1 MGKQIYLTDK
11 EIEWLKDKL
20 GSLSEMEVYWNG
32 GEEKETLDKI
42 YDKVSKE

>member
-20 GSLSEMEVYWNG
+20 GSLSEMELYWEG
-32 GEEKETLDKI
+32 GKEKELLDSVYEKI
-42 YDKVSKE
+42 DG